1 LTGTAIGLFVDLPP
15 HPTVVDRIIQA
26 SKYLGLGLLIV
37 FAWAFIY
44 AILRAPYEQRR
55 MLREKLDSLTKEYD
69 QTQAADVWPR
79 VECSITT
86 HELPNHRTLNLPTF
100 YLVLSNKGNS
110 PAHAV
115 RARVEPTNAGDRPW
129 RILGKSS
136 ESNPLIETLASN
148 SDMSFQMIVAADAA
162 QQMRCVVSWA
172 DRRGN
177 QENTAT
183 VRLSY

>member
-1 LTGTAIGLFVDLPP
+1 M
-15 HPTVVDRIIQA
+15 DRITQA

-37 FAWAFIY
+37 FILTFIY

-69 QTQAADVWPR
+69 QTRVADVWPR
-79 VECSITT
+79 VDCSITT
-86 HELPNHRTLNLPTF
+86 HELPNGRTMNVPDF
-100 YLVLSNKGNS
+100 YLGLSNKGNS

-115 RARVEPTNAGDRPW
+115 RARIEPTNAKDRPW
-129 RILGKSS
+129 TILGNSP
-136 ESNPLIETLASN
+136 ESYPLVEILAPH
-148 SDMSFQMIVAADAA
+148 SDISFQMIVAADDAV
-162 QQMRCVVSWA
+162 QMRCVVSWT